1 MFYEKTVL
9 DNGITVITE
18 SMEGVRSV
26 ALGFW
31 VRVGGRD
38 EAPAEY
44 GMSHF
49 MEHMLFKGTKTRSAL
64 DISTAFDALGAEF
77 NAFTSREYTCFYTRL
92 IDERLKLGFEIL
104 ADMLVNSTFAHKDIV
119 TEREVVL
126 EEIARSQDTPED
138 YVYDVFSKA
147 MFPQDAL
154 GCPVLGTPDTVSSF
168 DTEEMLRYHQAHYTT
183 GNVTVVA
190 CGSVD
195 HESIVEMAVRCL
207 GGLVTGPRLERDAV
221 QPQDR
226 VMLSCVKKDSEQANI
241 VFGAPTIVN
250 NDPRRFVY
258 SLLDIIIGGGMSSR
272 LFQEIREKRGLV
284 YSVYAS
290 SQLYEGAGIFEMYA
304 GTRPENI
311 AEVVKVAT
319 EQFALAAQ
327 DGVSEEELA
336 RAKELAAGSFV
347 LGTESTRTRMSRL
360 GRLAALDLPM
370 DSIDDIIEKMNPNKS
385 VIIKSSEAFDFNQ
398 RKETEYFIDY
408 VTPAHTKTSLDTN
421 FRWDLENREFC
432 IGSLDLFR
440 SEKDLD
446 FTERE
451 MEICR
456 IFQPH
461 IELKASNYAFLFGN
475 IAHKY
480 AFTSTE
486 QDVAVMMLKG
496 YSNEQIAEEKCITI
510 STVKKH
516 VSKILEKSDTKSRI
530 EFVCKAS
537 SGNR

>member
-77 NAFTSREYTCFYTRL
+77 NAFTSREYTCFYARL

-119 TEREVVL
+119 PEREVVL

-138 YVYDVFSKA
+138 YVYDVFADA
-147 MFPQDAL
+147 MFPHDAL
-154 GCPVLGTPDTVSSF
+154 GRPVLGTSDTVSSF
-168 DTEEMLRYHQAHYTT
+168 DTDEMQRYHHARYTT
-183 GNVTVVA
+183 GNITVVA

-195 HESIVEMAVRCL
+195 HGTIVELADRCL
-207 GGLVTGPRLERDAV
+207 SGLVAGPRLERGPV
-221 QPQDR
+221 LCQDR
-226 VMLSCVKKDSEQANI
+226 AALSCVKKDSEQANI
-241 VFGAPTIVN
+241 VLGAPTIVN
-250 NDPRRFVY
+250 DDPRRFAY

-290 SQLYEGAGIFEMYA
+290 SQLYEGAGVFEMYA
-304 GTRPENI
+304 GTRPENV

-327 DGVSEEELA
+327 EGVTPDELS

-360 GRLAALDLPM
+360 GRLAALDLPI
-370 DSIDDIIEKMNPNKS
+370 DSIDEIIDKYRAVTMEEVNEAARELFSQDMTLAVVSPYKQEK
-385 VIIKSSEAFDFNQ
+385 I
-398 RKETEYFIDY
+398 
-408 VTPAHTKTSLDTN
+408 
-421 FRWDLENREFC
+421 
-432 IGSLDLFR
+432 
-440 SEKDLD
+440 
-446 FTERE
+446 ER
-451 MEICR
+451 
-456 IFQPH
+456 
-461 IELKASNYAFLFGN
+461 
-475 IAHKY
+475 
-480 AFTSTE
+480 
-486 QDVAVMMLKG
+486 ML
-496 YSNEQIAEEKCITI
+496 
-510 STVKKH
+510 
-516 VSKILEKSDTKSRI
+516 R
-530 EFVCKAS
+530 
-537 SGNR
+537 